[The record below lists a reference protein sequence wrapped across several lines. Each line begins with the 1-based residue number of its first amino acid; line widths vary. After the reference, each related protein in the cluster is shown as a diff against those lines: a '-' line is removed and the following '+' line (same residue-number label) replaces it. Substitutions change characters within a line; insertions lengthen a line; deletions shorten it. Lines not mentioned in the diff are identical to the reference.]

1 MKDKFYMFDT
11 TLPKPDYVL
20 FETLPG
26 LVGYLENWIQRAMKK
41 TRSQFMYE
49 MAEVGHGYDDP
60 AGASFTQLLSEYVNI
75 GIVQHDGRIVKCD
88 VHRAVAFNKEEF
100 GH

>member
-1 MKDKFYMFDT
+1 MKKFYVYDT

-20 FETLPG
+20 FESVPD
-26 LVGYLENWIQRAMKK
+26 LVNYLEGYVQRAMKK
-41 TRSQFMYE
+41 TRDTFMYQMSE
-49 MAEVGHGYDDP
+49 IGHGYDDRN
-60 AGASFTQLLSEYVNI
+60 GANFTQLLSEYVNI
-75 GIVQHDGRIVKCD
+75 GVINDGRPMKCD